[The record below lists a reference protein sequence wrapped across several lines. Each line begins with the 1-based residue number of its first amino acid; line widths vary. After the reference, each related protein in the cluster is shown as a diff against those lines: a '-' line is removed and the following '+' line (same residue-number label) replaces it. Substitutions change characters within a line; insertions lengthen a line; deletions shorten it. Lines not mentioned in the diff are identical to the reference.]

1 MVVIAITGAASGV
14 GYEAARQLSAES
26 EVTKLVLTVRSAQ
39 KAEVALSKLVQETGK
54 DKSFYEFVVLDL
66 SDLSSIK
73 AAVPSFPAFDRIC
86 LNAGGL
92 STTTMHASGNG
103 ITENMVINTMGH
115 AVLVDGLLAAGKLPA
130 GSRVVYIGSEVARS
144 LWSFVPM
151 LPNYNG
157 NFKEKDI
164 DWAIGTNYNGCGSCC
179 PIRKQLG
186 DYKNSKIIGQMH
198 FAHLAKEHPNIHW
211 VSTSP
216 GAIGG
221 PFAEKGNFPVKQLM
235 ACMPCM
241 FRCLCVT
248 HACSPSVSMQIGTK
262 RYVEVLTGEPKWESG
277 SMPMSGKCCCC
288 FWGGNGAMIDNRPEV
303 SYFRDEALCE
313 KTAAKVR
320 EWATR
325 WEAVAPQQATMDPST
340 VVAKK

>member
-26 EVTKLVLTVRSAQ
+26 DVTKLVLTARSAQ
-39 KAEVALSKLVQETGK
+39 KAEAAIAKLAQETGK
-54 DKSFYEFVVLDL
+54 DKSFYDFVVLDL
-66 SDLSSIK
+66 TDLSSIK
-73 AAVPSFPAFDRIC
+73 AAVASFPAFDRLC

-92 STTTMHASGNG
+92 SKTKTSDSG
-103 ITENMVINTMGH
+103 ITDTMVINTMGH

-130 GSRVVYIGSEVARS
+130 GSRVVYIGSEVSRS

-164 DWAIGTNYNGCGSCC
+164 DWAIGTNYNGCCSCI

-186 DYKNSKIIGQMH
+186 DYKNAKIIGEMH
-198 FAHLAKEHPNIHW
+198 FAYLAKEQPSIHW
-211 VSTSP
+211 ISSSP

-221 PFAEKGNFPVKQLM
+221 QFAEKGNFPVKQLM
-235 ACMPCM
+235 ACAPCI

-248 HACSPSVSMQIGTK
+248 HACSPSVSLQIGTQ

-277 SMPMSGKCCCC
+277 TMPMSGKHCCC
-288 FWGGNGAMIDNRPEV
+288 FWGGRGPMIDNRPEV
-303 SYFRDEALCE
+303 AYLRDEALCE
-313 KTAAKVR
+313 TVATKVR
-320 EWATR
+320 EWATK
-325 WEAVAPQQATMDPST
+325 WETAAPKQVSMDPST
-340 VVAKK
+340 VVAAK